1 MIKTIIDF
9 ILHID
14 KYLYVL
20 IQDYGTWV
28 YLVMFV
34 VVFIET
40 GLVVMPFLPGDSLL
54 FVSGTFAAAGS
65 LNVYILFII
74 LSIAAIIG
82 DTVNY
87 WLGKYFGEKVFSR
100 FINKKYI
107 EKTKHFYE
115 KHGKKTIVLARFVPI
130 IRTFAPFIAGIGKM
144 NYITFLSYNI
154 IGGISWVGL
163 FIFAGYLFGNL
174 TFVKENLTLITLAI
188 IFVSLIPAIVE
199 YFRTKAKKH

>member
-28 YLVMFV
+28 YLVMFM

-65 LNVYILFII
+65 LNIYILFII

-87 WLGKYFGEKVFSR
+87 WLGKYFGEKVFSK
-100 FINKKYI
+100 FINKQYI

-144 NYITFLSYNI
+144 NYLTFLSYNI

-163 FIFAGYLFGNL
+163 FVFAGYLFGNL
-174 TFVKENLTLITLAI
+174 AFVKENLTIITLAI

-199 YFRTKAKKH
+199 YLRTKAKKH

>member
-1 MIKTIIDF
+1 MIQTVIDF

-14 KYLYVL
+14 KYLYTL

-28 YLVMFV
+28 YFFV
-34 VVFIET
+34 FIVVFIET

-65 LNVYILFII
+65 LNVYLLFII
-74 LSIAAIIG
+74 LSFAAIIG

-87 WLGKYFGEKVFSR
+87 WLGKYFGEKIFSK
-100 FINKKYI
+100 FINKQYI
-107 EKTKHFYE
+107 EKTRHFYE

-130 IRTFAPFIAGIGKM
+130 VRTFAPFIAGIGKM

-154 IGGISWVGL
+154 IGGISWVGI
-163 FIFAGYLFGNL
+163 FIFSGYLFGNL
-174 TFVKENLTLITLAI
+174 TFVQENLTLITLSI
-188 IFVSLIPAIVE
+188 IFISLIPAIVE
-199 YFRTKAKKH
+199 YLRSRTKK